1 VKLLLDT
8 NALIYWRAKR
18 LRPAAVRT
26 VQRAEIVVVSAV
38 SAWEIAIK
46 RALGK
51 LRLDDTVEALAGRY
65 GFNMLS
71 ITVRHGDLLRQLPL
85 HHPDPFDRLLIAQ
98 ALDEGL
104 TILTSD
110 RAFEPYRVPVE
121 WA

>member
-1 VKLLLDT
+1 VRLLLDT
-8 NALIYWRAKR
+8 NALVRWHLDK

-26 VQRAEIVVVSAV
+26 VRRAELVAVSAI

-51 LRLDDTVEALAGRY
+51 LDLEDTVEDIVAQN
-65 GFNMLS
+65 GFVPLS
-71 ITVRHGDLLRQLPL
+71 ATIRHGDLLRELPL

-98 ALDEGL
+98 ALDEGF

-110 RAFEPYRVPVE
+110 RSFEPYRVPVV

>member
-8 NALIYWRAKR
+8 NVLIRWHTGQ

-26 VQRAEIVVVSAV
+26 VRRAELVAVSAIT
-38 SAWEIAIK
+38 AWEIAIK
-46 RALGK
+46 RAVGK
-51 LRLDDTVEALAGRY
+51 LKLRDSVEDLVAQNGFLALTV
-65 GFNMLS
+65 
-71 ITVRHGDLLRQLPL
+71 TVRHGDLLRDLPL
-85 HHPDPFDRLLIAQ
+85 HHADPFDRLLIVQ

-110 RAFEPYRVPVE
+110 RAFEPYRVPVV